1 MLDGV
6 SLDQLRIFV
15 AAADEGDPDAEPPG
29 AAGRWMIKRLK
40 SCPEKVTAEKHID
53 SGEYL

>member
-15 AAADEGDPDAEPPG
+15 AAADEGDPGAGLRDQPG
-29 AAGRWMIKRLK
+29 DG
-40 SCPEKVTAEKHID
+40 
-53 SGEYL
+53 